1 MENKDILE
9 NKTNFLI
16 IRDNDLIKLYSYKSL
31 VCIYNITKKIYEN
44 LEYSFNDI
52 NGNIKTYSRTTQ
64 KHLSKFK
71 TFILTNKY

>member
-16 IRDNDLIKLYSYKSL
+16 IKDKELIKLYSFKSL

-64 KHLSKFK
+64 KHISKFK
-71 TFILTNKY
+71 TFILNNKY